1 MANLQKII
9 GLIKKTGDKVII
21 LDENGDPGFIL
32 MSAGDYEDL
41 ILGRSGVQGLT
52 EEELLDKIN
61 RDIAVWKDNQQAR
74 EMPID
79 QYDFAKD
86 IGEVSNE
93 DYLSKFGE
101 NDFRSAGSIDEERYY
116 FEPVEN

>member
-1 MANLQKII
+1 MANMQKVVN
-9 GLIKKTGDKVII
+9 LIRKTGDKAII
-21 LDENGDPGFIL
+21 LDENGDPGFVI
-32 MSAGDYEDL
+32 MSIGDYENL
-41 ILGRSGVQGLT
+41 VIGKSGVQGLT

-61 RDIAVWKDNQQAR
+61 RDIAVWKDIKETR
-74 EMPID
+74 EMDID

-86 IGEVSNE
+86 IGGVIED

-101 NDFRSAGSIDEERYY
+101 NYFVGSEQKEEERYY